1 MSGIGTRPK
10 SIYYIVGS
18 CESTGVAYSMLM
30 SDKLNDEPVKAEE
43 AVVMRSAGVPTSV
56 VIYEGPV
63 SLWMAWKAI
72 VISIILD
79 LIGIGAAIFSTTS
92 NAGTMQTPLLI
103 GGVALLL
110 ASGIMLAYV
119 IITVRMTRYKITNKL
134 IERESGIVLKRT
146 DSLDLAR
153 VKDVQLTQSIVDRM
167 AGIGTIEVF
176 STDRTDPAMFV
187 EALPNAKPIYE
198 KLRDAVIEISQRRG
212 IVPMN

>member
-18 CESTGVAYSMLM
+18 CESTGVAYSMPM

-43 AVVMRSAGVPTSV
+43 VVVMRSAGVPTSM

-79 LIGIGAAIFSTTS
+79 LVGIGAAIFSTTS

>member
-1 MSGIGTRPK
+1 
-10 SIYYIVGS
+10 
-18 CESTGVAYSMLM
+18 M
-30 SDKLNDEPVKAEE
+30 SDKLSDKIDDPGRVED
-43 AVVMRSAGVPTSV
+43 AVPARSVGVGVPPSV
-56 VIYEGPV
+56 VIYEGSV

-72 VISIILD
+72 LISVILD
-79 LIGIGAAIFSTTS
+79 FVGVGAAIFSTTS

-119 IITVRMTRYKITNKL
+119 VVTVRMTRYKITNKL

>member
-1 MSGIGTRPK
+1 
-10 SIYYIVGS
+10 
-18 CESTGVAYSMLM
+18 MLM
-30 SDKLNDEPVKAEE
+30 SDKIDDHVQPRTDGTDTVPV
-43 AVVMRSAGVPTSV
+43 RPAGVPASM
-56 VIYEGPV
+56 VIYEGSV

-72 VISIILD
+72 FLSILLD
-79 LIGIGAAIFSTTS
+79 LVGVGAAIYSTTS
-92 NAGTMQTPLLI
+92 GAGSLQQPLLI
-103 GGVALLL
+103 GGIALLL
-110 ASGIMLAYV
+110 ASSIMLAYV

-167 AGIGTIEVF
+167 VGIGTIEVF

-187 EALPNAKPIYE
+187 EALPNAKPVYE

>member
-1 MSGIGTRPK
+1 
-10 SIYYIVGS
+10 
-18 CESTGVAYSMLM
+18 MLM

-43 AVVMRSAGVPTSV
+43 VVMVRSAGIPTSV

-72 VISIILD
+72 VISIVLD
-79 LIGIGAAIFSTTS
+79 LVGIGAAIFSTTA

-119 IITVRMTRYKITNKL
+119 IVTVRMTRYKITNKL
-134 IERESGIVLKRT
+134 IERESGIILKRT